1 MTLDKLINLNQKE
14 RDKFSAYLK
23 QEAETDKVMLQQHY
37 KLHPEGTPL
46 GDALGKKFKTEMMGR
61 LIVAKILDSTEE
73 F

>member
-1 MTLDKLINLNQKE
+1 MIINLDQKE

-23 QEAETDKVMLQQHY
+23 QEAESDKGMLEQHF

-46 GDALGKKFKTEMMGR
+46 GDALGKKFKTEMVAS